1 MVKKKKTLLPMQEM
15 QETKVQ
21 ALGQEGPLEEKMAT
35 HCSVLAWKI
44 SQTEEPGEFTGSKK
58 LDTTE

>member
-1 MVKKKKTLLPMQEM
+1 MQKM
-15 QETKVQ
+15 QGTKVQ

-44 SQTEEPGEFTGSKK
+44 P
-58 LDTTE
+58 